1 MKTSE
6 IDILIVP
13 GWTNSGPDHW
23 QSRWQRQLKTA
34 RRVEQADWETPV
46 LGDWA
51 GRIIEEVALSTRP
64 AVIVAHS
71 LGVHA
76 AVHAAHKLP
85 AGMVAGAFLVA
96 APDLDQTESLPPAVA
111 NFAAPELQKLPFPS
125 VLVASSNDPYCSL
138 DRAREFAKAWDSIL
152 VEAGDSGHINTASG
166 QGPWPEGL
174 MRFGWFLKHLADLE
188 RAKNSQN

>member
-13 GWTNSGPDHW
+13 GWTNAGPDHW
-23 QSRWQRQLKTA
+23 QSRWERQLKTA
-34 RRVEQADWETPV
+34 RRVEQANWETP
-46 LGDWA
+46 LLDDWV
-51 GRIIEEVALSTRP
+51 GRIIEDVAVSTRP

-76 AVHAAHKLP
+76 VVHAAHKLP

-96 APDLDQTESLPPAVA
+96 APDLEAGDLPPVTIES
-111 NFAAPELQKLPFPS
+111 FAPADLAMLPFPS
-125 VLVASSNDPYCSL
+125 VLVASSDDPFCRL
-138 DRAREFAKAWDSIL
+138 DRAREFAAAWGSIL
-152 VEAGDSGHINTASG
+152 VEAGESGHVNTASG

-174 MRFGWFLKHLADLE
+174 MRFGWFLKHLAELE
-188 RAKNSQN
+188 RGKSSN